1 MIGSASVHDVRSA
14 LSRCRAADIEMHER
28 VRATASLGENE
39 LRILQLLLARR
50 RDGLDVKPS
59 DISRHLGISSA
70 STTALIDR
78 LERQGN
84 VERRTHPTDRRSI
97 LVAPT
102 ERAVSEVADVVDAY
116 DRRIGTAI
124 AGLSETDRTAIVTF
138 LDAVA
143 AAADEVARSA
153 RAATPD
159 RLA

>member
-14 LSRCRAADIEMHER
+14 LSRYRAADIEMHER
-28 VRATASLGENE
+28 VRATTSLGENE

-124 AGLSETDRTAIVTF
+124 AGLSETDRTAIVTS

-143 AAADEVARSA
+143 AAADEVARSRA
-153 RAATPD
+153 RSYA
-159 RLA
+159 

>member
-1 MIGSASVHDVRSA
+1 MIGSASAHDVRSA
-14 LSRCRAADIEMHER
+14 LSRYRAADIEMHER
-28 VRATASLGENE
+28 VRATTSLGENE

-143 AAADEVARSA
+143 AAADEVARA
-153 RAATPD
+153 RSRERSYA
-159 RLA
+159 